1 MIDWGLAFRS
11 LPYLAV
17 GAWTTVYLT
26 ILSMAV
32 ALVAGLAA
40 ALARMSHVA
49 ALKAISGAYIE
60 FMRGTPLL
68 VILLI
73 TYFGLPSLGINFSPF
88 QAAIIGCGLCG
99 GAYTAEIFRG
109 GILSVGKGQFE
120 AAHSVGMNYSLT
132 MRLVV
137 LPQALRVV
145 IPPLCNEFITLLK
158 DTSLVSVIGMTELV
172 RRGQFVISRT
182 FDPLSIYL
190 GVALVYLV
198 LTYASSYL
206 LRVVERKVA
215 F

>member
-1 MIDWGLAFRS
+1 MIDWDLAWRS
-11 LPYLAV
+11 LPYLIV
-17 GAWTTVYLT
+17 GAWTTIYLT
-26 ILSMAV
+26 VLSMAV
-32 ALVAGLAA
+32 SLVAGLFA
-40 ALARMSHVA
+40 ALARLSRFA

-73 TYFGLPSLGINFSPF
+73 TYFGLPSVGINFTPF

-109 GILSVGKGQFE
+109 GIISVNKGQFE
-120 AAHSVGMNYSLT
+120 AAHSLGMNYALT

-145 IPPLCNEFITLLK
+145 IPPLCNEFVTLLK
-158 DTSLVSVIGMTELV
+158 DTSLVSVIGMAELV

-182 FDPLSIYL
+182 FDPLSVYL

-198 LTYASSYL
+198 LTYLSSYL
-206 LRVVERKVA
+206 LRLLERRLA
-215 F
+215 Y